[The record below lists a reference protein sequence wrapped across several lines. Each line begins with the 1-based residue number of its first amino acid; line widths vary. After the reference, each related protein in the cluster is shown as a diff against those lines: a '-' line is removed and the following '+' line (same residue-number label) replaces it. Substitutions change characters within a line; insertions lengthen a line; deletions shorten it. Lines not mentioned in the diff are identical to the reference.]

1 MQARLAAEAAAAEL
15 RAARRAAEDER
26 TTARRAVLELS
37 GGKSP
42 FTYYTE
48 SGSSPRLKVSSEQ
61 VRKWRMRMHARTLS
75 CAITYLFPCVPPA
88 QGGGF
93 HDTCGSSD
101 ADHDATPAGPQ
112 PGHGAHHP
120 HAARLGAG
128 GLGQEAWAPT
138 IAVRADGCIVAY
150 FENSEIRVV

>member
-61 VRKWRMRMHARTLS
+61 VRTHVNGA
-75 CAITYLFPCVPPA
+75 CV
-88 QGGGF
+88 
-93 HDTCGSSD
+93 CML
-101 ADHDATPAGPQ
+101 
-112 PGHGAHHP
+112 GH
-120 HAARLGAG
+120 
-128 GLGQEAWAPT
+128 
-138 IAVRADGCIVAY
+138 
-150 FENSEIRVV
+150 